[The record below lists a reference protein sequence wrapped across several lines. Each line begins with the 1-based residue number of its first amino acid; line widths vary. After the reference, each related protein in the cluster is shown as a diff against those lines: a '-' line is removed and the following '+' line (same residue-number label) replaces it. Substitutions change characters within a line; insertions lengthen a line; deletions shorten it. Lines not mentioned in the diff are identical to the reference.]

1 MRLYPVELE
10 ITAAGMV
17 TSVGHDA
24 RTACTAIRAGISR
37 SAPIHEHLIT
47 SLADHEDTPLLGHPI
62 VPITNGF
69 LSVGRWLQMCRYAL
83 RDLLAQLGTNAQ
95 RSQTAIYFW
104 LPNLDGPR
112 FEHDQGARLER
123 MREALVAPLLATAA
137 IAPPCV
143 VEIRAHGRAGFA
155 ALLTEAE
162 HALHSIAQ
170 RVIIIAVDSYVDP
183 HALMWL
189 AQADR
194 LKDDE
199 NPVGL
204 IPGEAAVAVCLARSG
219 RDRHHSQPCWARI
232 TRAGD
237 AGDMA
242 DDQSRG
248 RALGHLL
255 GELLDG
261 EVAELYSDLNG
272 ETWPAQAL
280 GLSLSFAPPDV
291 AKALTVRHVA
301 AELGDTG
308 EVSAILNLCIA
319 ARSLQRGYARGRAAL
334 VSAQSIEGPAVSV
347 RVERSLT

>member
-1 MRLYPVELE
+1 MRVHTLELE
-10 ITAAGMV
+10 IVAAGMV

-24 RTACTAIRAGISR
+24 RTACAAIRAGISR
-37 SAPIHEHLIT
+37 SAPIHGYLIT
-47 SLADHEDTPLLGHPI
+47 SLADHEDALLLGHPI

-69 LSVGRWLQMCRYAL
+69 LSVGRWLQLCRYAL
-83 RDLLAQLGTNAQ
+83 RDLLAQLGADAQ

-112 FEHDQGARLER
+112 FEDDQGARLER
-123 MREALVAPLLATAA
+123 MREALVGPLLATTA
-137 IAPPCV
+137 IASPCI

-162 HALHSIAQ
+162 HVLHSIAE
-170 RVIIIAVDSYVDP
+170 RVIIIAVESYVDP

-189 AQADR
+189 GEAER

-204 IPGEAAVAVCLARSG
+204 IPGEAAVAVCLTRPG
-219 RDRHHSQPCWARI
+219 RDRQHSRPCWARI

-272 ETWPAQAL
+272 ETWLAQAL
-280 GLSLSFAPPDV
+280 GLSLSFVPPNV
-291 AKALTVRHVA
+291 ANALTVRHVA

-308 EVSAILNLCIA
+308 EVSAMLNLCIA

-334 VSAQSIEGPAVSV
+334 VSAQNIDGPAVAV
-347 RVERSLT
+347 RVERSST